1 MAGKD
6 VDLDRVRQ
14 VLGELIAPESGFIKA
29 VIVYGIAISLLTLA
43 VPIAVQTLVNTVA
56 NIASTRAV
64 LILAGLLLLTLVLSG
79 ALNALRTHVMEIY
92 ERRIYARLTS
102 EISLRAILAPHNVFE
117 GRQNSTITQRYFE
130 IMTLQK
136 NVPALL
142 VDGFALLLQLLVGF
156 TLVSFYHPMLFV
168 FNLVIVLG
176 IYLIWRIWGDN
187 AKLTA
192 IQLSSAKYESAKWL
206 SDLTAA
212 HEFFKSSRHM
222 DYAGRTTEALV
233 DNYVTSH
240 RQHFK
245 YTFAQNLAFLALYAL
260 ASAALLGLGGWLVVR
275 GELSLGQLV
284 AAELIMSAVFFGL
297 SQFTNYLKMY
307 YELFGAADK
316 IGQLLALPQEVFHED
331 QDLQPADGAL
341 QCKDLA
347 LSHQGASASFSFTIA
362 AGAKAWIT
370 TDKGWIQRRLS
381 KLLKLQESV
390 SQGWIRLGGQALEE
404 YDVYELRQAVA
415 VIDRSLIVEC
425 SIKDYFRMAS
435 PDTSL
440 VEMFTSLAL
449 VDLEHIVMA
458 LPDGLDTR
466 LSSLGAPLLPLDLLL
481 LKLAV
486 AIVAKPKIVVL
497 NQDFDNLLVEQHNK
511 VLSAIGCQ
519 PFSIL
524 YFTQDPKPEF
534 FDATLQLMSDGTGN
548 GSSGLEVSRNNGHE

>member
-1 MAGKD
+1 LAGKD

-206 SDLTAA
+206 S
-212 HEFFKSSRHM
+212 E
-222 DYAGRTTEALV
+222 
-233 DNYVTSH
+233 
-240 RQHFK
+240 
-245 YTFAQNLAFLALYAL
+245 
-260 ASAALLGLGGWLVVR
+260 
-275 GELSLGQLV
+275 
-284 AAELIMSAVFFGL
+284 I
-297 SQFTNYLKMY
+297 
-307 YELFGAADK
+307 
-316 IGQLLALPQEVFHED
+316 
-331 QDLQPADGAL
+331 
-341 QCKDLA
+341 
-347 LSHQGASASFSFTIA
+347 
-362 AGAKAWIT
+362 
-370 TDKGWIQRRLS
+370 
-381 KLLKLQESV
+381 
-390 SQGWIRLGGQALEE
+390 
-404 YDVYELRQAVA
+404 
-415 VIDRSLIVEC
+415 
-425 SIKDYFRMAS
+425 
-435 PDTSL
+435 
-440 VEMFTSLAL
+440 
-449 VDLEHIVMA
+449 
-458 LPDGLDTR
+458 
-466 LSSLGAPLLPLDLLL
+466 
-481 LKLAV
+481 
-486 AIVAKPKIVVL
+486 
-497 NQDFDNLLVEQHNK
+497 
-511 VLSAIGCQ
+511 
-519 PFSIL
+519 
-524 YFTQDPKPEF
+524 
-534 FDATLQLMSDGTGN
+534 
-548 GSSGLEVSRNNGHE
+548 

>member
-1 MAGKD
+1 LAGKD

-156 TLVSFYHPMLFV
+156 
-168 FNLVIVLG
+168 NLVIVLG

-245 YTFAQNLAFLALYAL
+245 YTFAQNIAFLALYAL

-316 IGQLLALPQEVFHED
+316 IGQLLALPQEVFHEN

-341 QCKDLA
+341 QCKDLV

-425 SIKDYFRMAS
+425 SVKDYFRMAS

-440 VEMFTSLAL
+440 VEMSTALAL
-449 VDLEHIVMA
+449 VDLEHVVMA
-458 LPDGLDTR
+458 LPQGLDTR

-486 AIVAKPKIVVL
+486 AIVAQPKIVVL

-524 YFTQDPKPEF
+524 YFTQDPKPGF

-548 GSSGLEVSRNNGHE
+548 GSSGLEVSRNNAHE

>member
-14 VLGELIAPESGFIKA
+14 VLGELIAPEIGFIKA

-79 ALNALRTHVMEIY
+79 TLNALRTHVMEIY

-102 EISLRAILAPHNVFE
+102 EISLRAILAPHSVFE

-168 FNLVIVLG
+168 FNLVVMLG
-176 IYLIWRIWGDN
+176 IYMIWSLWGDN

-192 IQLSSAKYESAKWL
+192 IKLSSAKYESAKWL
-206 SDLTAA
+206 SELTAA

-245 YTFAQNLAFLALYAL
+245 YTFAQNIAFLALYAL

-307 YELFGAADK
+307 YELLGAADK
-316 IGQLLALPQEVFHED
+316 IGQLLELPQEVFHED
-331 QDLQPADGAL
+331 QDLQPADGTL
-341 QCKDLA
+341 QCQDLA
-347 LSHQGASASFSFTIA
+347 LSHQGASVSFSFTIA

-425 SIKDYFRMAS
+425 SIKDYFRMAA

-440 VEMFTSLAL
+440 VEMSTALAL
-449 VDLEHIVMA
+449 VELEHIVMA
-458 LPDGLDTR
+458 LPQGLDTS

-497 NQDFDNLLVEQHNK
+497 NQDFDNLLVGQHNK
-511 VLSAIGCQ
+511 VLSAISCQ

-534 FDATLQLMSDGTGN
+534 FDATLQLKSDGTGN
-548 GSSGLEVSRNNGHE
+548 GSSGLEVSRNNAHE

>member
-1 MAGKD
+1 LAGKD

-64 LILAGLLLLTLVLSG
+64 FILAGLLLLMLVISG
-79 ALNALRTHVMEIY
+79 ALNALRTYVMEIY

-117 GRQNSTITQRYFE
+117 GRQNSTIMQRYFE

-156 TLVSFYHPMLFV
+156 TLVSFYHPMLFA
-168 FNLVIVLG
+168 FNLVIVLC
-176 IYLIWRIWGDN
+176 ICLIWRIWGDH

-192 IQLSSAKYESAKWL
+192 IKLSSAKYESAKWL

-212 HEFFKSSRHM
+212 HEFFKSSLHM

-233 DNYVTSH
+233 NNYVTAH

-245 YTFAQNLAFLALYAL
+245 HTFAQNIAFLALYAL

-297 SQFTNYLKMY
+297 SQFSSYLKMY

-316 IGQLLALPQEVFHED
+316 ISHLLELPQEVFHED
-331 QDLQPADGAL
+331 QGLQPADGSL

-362 AGAKAWIT
+362 AGAKVWIT
-370 TDKGWIQRRLS
+370 TDKDWIQRRLS

-404 YDVYELRQAVA
+404 YDVYELRQVVA

-425 SIKDYFRMAS
+425 SIKDYFRLAS
-435 PDTSL
+435 PNTSL
-440 VEMFTSLAL
+440 VEMTTALAL
-449 VDLEHIVMA
+449 VDLEHVVMA
-458 LPDGLDTR
+458 LPQGLDTR

-497 NQDFDNLLVEQHNK
+497 NQDFDHLLVDQHNK
-511 VLSAIGCQ
+511 VLNAIGCQ

-548 GSSGLEVSRNNGHE
+548 GSNGLEVSRNNAHE